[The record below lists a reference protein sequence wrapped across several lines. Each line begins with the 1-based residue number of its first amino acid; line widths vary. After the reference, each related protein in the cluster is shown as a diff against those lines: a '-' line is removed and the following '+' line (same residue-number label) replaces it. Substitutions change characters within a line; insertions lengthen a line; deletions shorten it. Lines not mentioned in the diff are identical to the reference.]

1 MSMVQGIR
9 DYFNGEF
16 GTVDPDEELAIVW
29 WSREDIECNVFDEED
44 GEFTPEE
51 WQEIANTFNW
61 DCHQGLSD
69 LIHEIAMDVLNR
81 RES

>member
-1 MSMVQGIR
+1 MTKGLQ
-9 DYFNGEF
+9 DYFAGKF
-16 GTVDPDEELAIVW
+16 GKVDLDEEIAAVW
-29 WSREDIECNVFDEED
+29 WSREDIECSLFDEED

-51 WQEIANTFNW
+51 WEEIADTFNM

-81 RES
+81 REA